1 MKNIFLLFVLCAGL
15 LWGDNAIEIK
25 NYIQK
30 AYQEKYKDYDINIKS
45 ISLSIPPNTPIKN
58 NKLQSISLDPKYL
71 SKKDGIV
78 LLNAILQNSLL
89 KIPLQYQIQAT
100 ISVYRAK
107 ETIKTSQDITSENT
121 TKDTIIFDKINQI
134 PIKSSQIN
142 HISAKSYI
150 SPNSIITFD
159 KIQSKILIRKND
171 NFTGFFK
178 DKQITLQTTLIA
190 KENGAFGDIINAINP
205 ETKKIIKVKVIDSD
219 KGEIL

>member
-1 MKNIFLLFVLCAGL
+1 MKNIFLLFILCAGL
-15 LWGDNAIEIK
+15 LWADNTTEIK
-25 NYIQK
+25 SYIQK

-45 ISLSIPPNTPIKN
+45 ISLSISPNTSIEN

-71 SKKDGIV
+71 SKKDGMV
-78 LLNAILQNSLL
+78 LLNVISHNSLL

-100 ISVYRAK
+100 INVYRAK

-121 TKDTIIFDKINQI
+121 TKDTITFDKINQI
-134 PIKSSQIN
+134 PIKSSQID

-150 SPNSIITFD
+150 TPNSIITSD

-178 DKQITLQTTLIA
+178 DKQITLQTTLVA

-205 ETKKIIKVKVIDSD
+205 ETKKIIKVKVTDSD

>member
-1 MKNIFLLFVLCAGL
+1 MKNIFVLFILCAGL
-15 LWGDNAIEIK
+15 LWADNTMEIK

-30 AYQEKYKDYDINIKS
+30 AYQEKYKDYNISIKD
-45 ISLSIPPNTPIKN
+45 ISLSVPPNTSIKN
-58 NKLQSISLDPKYL
+58 NKLEAMSLDPKYL
-71 SKKDGIV
+71 NKKDGMV
-78 LLNAILQNSLL
+78 LLNMISNNSLL

-100 ISVYRAK
+100 INVYRAK
-107 ETIKTSQDITSENT
+107 ETIKTSQNITSENT
-121 TKDTIIFDKINQI
+121 TKDTVIFDKINQT
-134 PIKSSQIN
+134 PIKSSQID

-150 SPNSIITFD
+150 SPNSIITSD

-171 NFTGFFK
+171 SFTGFFK
-178 DKQITLQTTLIA
+178 DKQITLQATLVA

>member
-1 MKNIFLLFVLCAGL
+1 MKSIFVLFILCVS
-15 LWGDNAIEIK
+15 LWADNIAEIK

-30 AYQEKYKDYDINIKS
+30 AYEQKYQGYNINIKNIS
-45 ISLSIPPNTPIKN
+45 IMMTPNISLKN
-58 NKLQSISLDPKYL
+58 NQLQSISLDPKYL
-71 SKKDGIV
+71 NKKDGMV
-78 LLNAILQNSLL
+78 LLSLSANNSLL
-89 KIPLQYQIQAT
+89 KVPLQYQIQAS
-100 ISVYRAK
+100 IDVYRAK
-107 ETIKTSQDITSENT
+107 ETIKTTQDITSENT
-121 TKDTIIFDKINQI
+121 TKDTIIFDKINQT

-150 SPNSIITFD
+150 SPNSIITSD

-190 KENGAFGDIINAINP
+190 KENGAFGDVINAMNP

>member
-78 LLNAILQNSLL
+78 LLNTILQNSLL